1 MVPIALAAMAVGT
14 IIKSYGQIKAN
25 QDQAAAERQNA
36 SFYREQAAFAQ
47 KSGDR
52 KREIYDRESQVRYG
66 DQVGAFAKAGVNTG
80 SSSFFLAQQ
89 MLYRQNESFAIKEE
103 ADFNVRLAMLRAD
116 QADSTARALSDPMTN
131 FLTVAGNG
139 LSLASNF
146 MPASSGAG
154 GAAKAG

>member
-25 QDQAAAERQNA
+25 MSQAEAERQNA
-36 SFYREQAAFAQ
+36 GFYREQAAFAQ

-52 KREIYDRESQVRYG
+52 KREIYDRESQVLYG
-66 DQVGAFAKAGVNTG
+66 DQVSAFAKAGVSTG

-89 MLYRQNESFAIKEE
+89 MLLRQNESFAIKEE

-116 QADSTARALSDPMTN
+116 QSDSTARALSDPLTN
-131 FLTVAGNG
+131 GLLAAGNI
-139 LSLASNF
+139 LSVASNY
-146 MPASSGAG
+146 MPASSGA
-154 GAAKAG
+154 APKAG